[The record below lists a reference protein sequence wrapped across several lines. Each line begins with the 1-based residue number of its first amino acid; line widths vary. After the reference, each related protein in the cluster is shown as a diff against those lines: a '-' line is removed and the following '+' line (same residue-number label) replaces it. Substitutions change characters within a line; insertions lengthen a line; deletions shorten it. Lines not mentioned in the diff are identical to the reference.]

1 MNARNFA
8 PIPPLPQRTLRIAA
22 LALQSVIVATVL
34 ILGLIGA
41 SSPVRERVFAFLG
54 SGSHPGA
61 APFVAVL
68 CLAWVLAVAATFLA
82 AWRLQSRSWWNIALG
97 YVAMGLVIAYLAHDE
112 PAIRHPLT
120 MEEISPVFP
129 GAEASYNVL
138 MTYGKQHPL
147 GRNFKAPS
155 FKDPYPNF
163 VPGKPGIWREAITSH
178 RAEIEAHWAGLTAE
192 RAWWAQLGAFDRI
205 GDLMPARFDGEIPSF
220 QVFRTIS
227 QHGLAIASL
236 EALDGHGD
244 EAIDTLLP
252 VLEVGRKLQ
261 PYSRSLVRDMIAV
274 VIERNSLDTAAFI
287 LDNNTVSP
295 AARARLA
302 AALQGGD
309 AEAGARHLF
318 STEYALNLGAM
329 GSSRVGDIMASMGSL
344 EKHPWLIRGLN
355 AVSPFLYTPHRTF
368 NQIGDLYSNWQDIAA
383 HRQLDQ
389 LDIRWKAFLDEE
401 SRPGIRNIFGRWL
414 ELEMIPAYVKV
425 SENYW
430 RTQDQRAALLARL
443 AKT

>member
-1 MNARNFA
+1 
-8 PIPPLPQRTLRIAA
+8 
-22 LALQSVIVATVL
+22 
-34 ILGLIGA
+34 
-41 SSPVRERVFAFLG
+41 
-54 SGSHPGA
+54 
-61 APFVAVL
+61 
-68 CLAWVLAVAATFLA
+68 
-82 AWRLQSRSWWNIALG
+82 
-97 YVAMGLVIAYLAHDE
+97 
-112 PAIRHPLT
+112 
-120 MEEISPVFP
+120 
-129 GAEASYNVL
+129 
-138 MTYGKQHPL
+138 
-147 GRNFKAPS
+147 
-155 FKDPYPNF
+155 
-163 VPGKPGIWREAITSH
+163 
-178 RAEIEAHWAGLTAE
+178 
-192 RAWWAQLGAFDRI
+192 
-205 GDLMPARFDGEIPSF
+205 
-220 QVFRTIS
+220 
-227 QHGLAIASL
+227 
-236 EALDGHGD
+236 
-244 EAIDTLLP
+244 
-252 VLEVGRKLQ
+252 
-261 PYSRSLVRDMIAV
+261 MIAV